1 MQYAL
6 GGLWEVSHAT
16 FSGDDWRTLAQGYSR
31 EIDVDNPILNRVEV
45 FYVGEVA
52 IVYVNDQS
60 LGAVDISS
68 ISGSGDVMAAYG
80 IYRGDDDSAAQ
91 YENFVVYGLPSD

>member
-1 MQYAL
+1 M
-6 GGLWEVSHAT
+6 WKVSHAT
-16 FSGDDWRTLAQGYSR
+16 RSGDDWRTLEQGYSR
-31 EIDVDNPILNRVEV
+31 EIDVDNPILNRIEV

-60 LGAVDISS
+60 LGAVDIGS
-68 ISGSGDVMAAYG
+68 ISGSGDVMVGYG
-80 IYRGDDDSAAQ
+80 VYRDDDHSTAK